1 MMLRHALLVLPVVLA
16 ACTPASQRQDL
27 ATRLSVFVGRGE
39 ADLVREMGVP
49 SRSYET
55 GGSRFLAYA
64 STTTTVYPGYYGG
77 YGGWGWRG
85 PYYGGWGAPEVIRNT
100 CEATFEL
107 RNQRILGVAVRG
119 NGC

>member
-1 MMLRHALLVLPVVLA
+1 MSRYLLLVLVTVLA
-16 ACTPASQRQDL
+16 ACTPASQRQEL
-27 ATRLSVFVGRGE
+27 ANRLSVFVGRGE

-49 SRSYET
+49 SRTYET
-55 GGSRFLAYA
+55 GGARFLAYA
-64 STTTTVYPGYYGG
+64 STSTVVYPGYYGG

-85 PYYGGWGAPEVIRNT
+85 PYYGGWGTAPEVIQNT

-107 RNQRILGVAVRG
+107 REHRVLGVTVRG